1 MRKSI
6 LFTLLM
12 AVFAITFYACSSS
25 EDQLK
30 KACEEAT
37 KQCPVQADYGMSI
50 VSIEYAD
57 NNVVYNVEVDEA
69 IHGADAIQ
77 QLSAAKE
84 QMRDA
89 MKQAILSGA
98 DKDIAA
104 MVDLCRQSNAGI
116 IFKYTGKPSGQSFD
130 IEIPASEL

>member
-1 MRKSI
+1 MKKSI
-6 LFTLLM
+6 LFTLMM
-12 AVFAITFYACSSS
+12 AVMAITFAACSSS

-50 VSIEYAD
+50 VSIDYDD

-69 IHGADAIQ
+69 IHGADAMQ

-84 QMRDA
+84 QMQEA

-104 MVDLCRQSNAGI
+104 MVDLCRKANADI
-116 IFKYTGKPSGQSFD
+116 IFKYTGKPSGQSFE
-130 IEIPASEL
+130 IEIPSSEL

>member
-1 MRKSI
+1 MKKSI

-12 AVFAITFYACSSS
+12 AVFAITFSACSSS

-50 VSIEYAD
+50 VSIDYAD

-84 QMRDA
+84 QMEEA

-98 DKDIAA
+98 DKDIAS
-104 MVDLCRQSNAGI
+104 MVDLCRKSNANI